1 MSEEAGQITVLY
13 GDFGSEISIFD
24 DTSNTEELPDQT
36 KLSLETTNDVVPYI
50 GQTIL
55 PHLCLKDES
64 ISLLKFSKTFT
75 VDPTIPFP
83 PYPQVM
89 CDFYAKTSSWTMRRD
104 CCSWDGVLCNELS
117 GPVIELD
124 ISCSQL
130 VDEIPFEISHLSELR
145 SLHLPVMVDIGK
157 LRLEPHDF
165 KLLLQNL
172 TYLREFDLNG
182 VNISSTIPPNLSSHL
197 TTLRL
202 YQTELFGILPG
213 SVFHLPKLKA
223 LALSQNPQLSGYFS
237 MTKWNSSASLME
249 LDLNSVNFSS
259 NFPES
264 FGYLTSLQS
273 LRLRSCNLWGPIP
286 ESLSNITHIKYLFPD
301 NNSVNGTIP
310 FWIFSHN
317 PSQSNL
323 GLSSNYFS
331 IATSSDQ
338 QGILALLCVHLED
351 FKNNSL
357 VEINLGDNQ
366 LQGHLPKSI
375 QNLVNLDTL
384 DLSSNNFSG
393 HVDVS
398 FFSNLKHLRVLDLSH
413 NRNSLTNEN
422 KVKVSLP
429 KSLEYLRLAACEVK
443 DLEFLRSVTN
453 IQVLDLS
460 SNNFCGDVDVSF

>member
-1 MSEEAGQITVLY
+1 
-13 GDFGSEISIFD
+13 
-24 DTSNTEELPDQT
+24 
-36 KLSLETTNDVVPYI
+36 
-50 GQTIL
+50 
-55 PHLCLKDES
+55 
-64 ISLLKFSKTFT
+64 
-75 VDPTIPFP
+75 
-83 PYPQVM
+83 
-89 CDFYAKTSSWTMRRD
+89 
-104 CCSWDGVLCNELS
+104 
-117 GPVIELD
+117 
-124 ISCSQL
+124 
-130 VDEIPFEISHLSELR
+130 
-145 SLHLPVMVDIGK
+145 MVDIGK

-172 TYLREFDLNG
+172 TYLRELDLNG
-182 VNISSTIPPNLSSHL
+182 VNISSTIPPNLSSHR

-202 YQTELFGILPG
+202 YQTKLFGILLG

-249 LDLNSVNFSS
+249 LDLNSVNLSS
-259 NFPES
+259 NLPES

-273 LRLRSCNLWGPIP
+273 LRLHSCNPWGPIP
-286 ESLSNITHIKYLFPD
+286 ESLSNLTHIKYFFPD
-301 NNSVNGTIP
+301 SNSMNGRIP
-310 FWIFSHN
+310 FRIFSHN

-331 IATSSDQ
+331 I
-338 QGILALLCVHLED
+338 HLED

-393 HVDVS
+393 HVDVT

-460 SNNFCGDVDVSF
+460 SNNFCGDVDVNFFLDLKNLPFQDLSYNSISLTNENQNKFT